1 MAPMIVA
8 GAIVPS
14 VRQSMERPAVSAAAT
29 AAREPE
35 ASDPLA
41 MLTDFVESAA
51 QARKAFAEDRLKFL
65 QEQMTKLSLFNLVP
79 GALANHSARMA
90 RELESAAGDF
100 TGAVRTLAE
109 GRAASDGAEAATPPE
124 TYLDVMN
131 ADTSGPVGLS
141 EADRETAATFVNVAL
156 HLRLV
161 VDLAEND
168 RGTDADRES
177 ERARERTDRVVDMM
191 NRLDGGATSSTWW

>member
-1 MAPMIVA
+1 MAAMIVA
-8 GAIVPS
+8 GALVPT
-14 VRQSMERPAVSAAAT
+14 VRQSVERPAASAPAAAS
-29 AAREPE
+29 REPE
-35 ASDPLA
+35 ATDPLA

-79 GALANHSARMA
+79 GALADHSARMA
-90 RELESAAGDF
+90 KELESAASDF

-109 GRAASDGAEAATPPE
+109 GRSAPDGAGPATPPE
-124 TYLDVMN
+124 SYLDVMN
-131 ADTSGPVGLS
+131 AGPSGPVALS
-141 EADRETAATFVNVAL
+141 DADRETAATFVNVAL

-168 RGTDADRES
+168 RGFDAGRES

-191 NRLDGGATSSTWW
+191 NRLDGGATRGAWW